1 MRESSSFQPPPLPL
15 SPLLAVTG
23 EDLQEYALEVLEV
36 IGEATVPTKP
46 GEVVAIIFSEAAAGF
61 VGGFASRAVGFALG
75 DQALNRDKSFIQSS
89 TVGTFF
95 GIRSAVT
102 SASSFFGL
110 PLPVARVVASIF
122 ASLAAE
128 ILKIEGRKTESH
140 FNGTLCNDEKKS
152 EFAFLE
158 EELEEEIEEI
168 FGKQQQKKKP
178 LVSGAEVM
186 QDITKWVTYDLIL
199 PPQTTDHIPLL
210 TAAWFGALSGLTA
223 YAVLEAFNRKIAS
236 TSDPTGERWIKYS
249 QAGIEGAALFASY
262 EGSLT
267 FLETSTAPELRAV
280 LVQDFADLS
289 AFFFPQ

>member
-1 MRESSSFQPPPLPL
+1 M
-15 SPLLAVTG
+15 LAVTG

-46 GEVVAIIFSEAAAGF
+46 GEVVAIVFSEAAAGF

-89 TVGTFF
+89 TVGTYF

-102 SASSFFGL
+102 SASSFLGL
-110 PLPVARVVASIF
+110 PSPVARVVASIF

-128 ILKIEGRKTESH
+128 ILKIEGRKTKSH
-140 FNGTLCNDEKKS
+140 FNSTLCNDEKKS
-152 EFAFLE
+152 EFEFLE
-158 EELEEEIEEI
+158 EQLEEEIEEI
-168 FGKQQQKKKP
+168 FGQKQQQQNNNNNNNENNMMMKKKP

-199 PPQTTDHIPLL
+199 PPQTADHIPLL

-223 YAVLEAFNRKIAS
+223 YAVLEAFNRKIAFP
-236 TSDPTGERWIKYS
+236 SDPTGERWIKYS

-280 LVQDFADLS
+280 LVQDFTELS